1 MPTYTLNVDVV
12 GRDQA
17 SGPLASVRR
26 ALERIGE
33 VALGVTAARS
43 LERLAEG
50 FLSIAGSAVDATA
63 QIQFMQIGLQGL
75 VSRELVQLSDGVKSV
90 SDVFPEAK
98 NRAADLME
106 QLSQIAI
113 YSPYATEAVNY
124 TFKMAMAFGYS
135 SNEAMSFTK
144 AILNMSAG
152 IGADSSMLERMA
164 YNLAQVR
171 LQGKVTALDVR
182 QLALAGFDLN
192 GVLKDVSK
200 QFGYQIE
207 NYKDFN
213 DLVANGSITW
223 QQFTEGFAKY
233 AEQNFG
239 GASER
244 MARSLYG
251 LKSTIQDVF
260 TLTMPQLLG
269 PAAESF
275 TLVANKALDLFTIF
289 RNSGV
294 LTRIG
299 AQWGESISR
308 TLGPTGEFLNQ
319 LGIMI
324 DDFLLARKTGTVAS
338 EAISG
343 IVGNAK
349 GLPALFE
356 IIRAAIVRTWGESSP
371 MMSAYTIS
379 LRFLG
384 ILGDIK
390 DAMLNFARG
399 NNKGVIEALGISGPT
414 GTAVLNTLN
423 WITQSFWKLNDAI
436 YYILHGNIGEAFK
449 SLGIPPEV
457 RTSLSNFKKAL
468 LLLFQGNGEGVA
480 DALGIAGPAGTAI
493 ANTIN
498 FIALAASRLWDSIKL
513 LFSGDFKGA
522 FDALKIS
529 PEVIQGFETLR
540 SIVSSLFQGNAQG
553 VVDALGLTGA
563 PAAAALNVLNLLIS
577 GFDAIKLVVSSLAK
591 GDVKGALAALNI
603 PPEVA
608 DAVSAV
614 ASALGSLLLN
624 AVAYGPQAVAMIGNF
639 VGNLLGISSDDIS
652 TGVKTVADNLATF
665 FSNLSTSGPTMLQNL
680 QGLFDKITNEWI
692 PTAQEFIGK
701 FKDEWIPTFL
711 KVGGTVLG
719 VVLPALLALKGVG
732 LAGGMLNAKKS
743 VLDFGTAI
751 ADLALKA
758 ETAPSWGAILDR
770 TLLRIGAGAGPILAT
785 FGPIIGIIVAVAA
798 AVALLAA
805 AWINNWGGIQEKTA
819 AVADTVMTILGPAWE
834 SLKTA
839 FASLLP
845 PLQQLWTALQPII
858 QFLGTTLAVVIGAA
872 VLLLTGLLTGLING
886 FAQAFSMIAPYL
898 QNVIEGVTSVI
909 DGIVNLF
916 SGIWDVIVGI
926 FTNNGAKVMAGF
938 AQIGQ
943 GVTQIV
949 TGMFSVVGNL
959 FMGAFA
965 LLIGYVGGFVD
976 GVLSFI
982 TDLAVK
988 AFGEDSYIAIQLL
1001 ALQGFFE
1008 TAFNGVIDFV
1018 SGLIPNFTTIGA
1030 DIIDGLKEGAKSAWK
1045 KFLSWFQGVIDLL
1058 PASVKKILGIA
1069 SPAKRLIP
1077 IGKYTIQGITV
1088 GAMAESKNLF
1098 RTVGK
1103 IAGGVVSAA
1112 TPSLGTT
1119 TNNYP
1124 TRTQENTIYVNDPL
1138 DYTILVRKLKESL
1151 AEDF

>member
-26 ALERIGE
+26 ALERISE

-75 VSRELVQLSDGVKSV
+75 VSRELVQLSDGIKTVA
-90 SDVFPEAK
+90 DVFPEAK
-98 NRAADLME
+98 TQAAELME

-113 YSPYATEAVNY
+113 YSPYAVEAVNY
-124 TFKMAMAFGYS
+124 TFKMAMAFGYTS
-135 SNEAMSFTK
+135 DEAISFTK

-192 GVLKDVSK
+192 SVLKDVSK

-207 NYKDFN
+207 DYKDFN
-213 DLVANGSITW
+213 ELVANGSITW

-239 GASER
+239 GAAER

-289 RNSGV
+289 RNSGT

-299 AQWGESISR
+299 AQWGESMSR
-308 TLGPTGEFLNQ
+308 ALGPTGEFLNQ
-319 LGIMI
+319 LGVMI
-324 DDFLLARKTGTVAS
+324 DDFLLARKAGTVAS

-343 IVGNAK
+343 IVGNTK

-356 IIRAAIVRTWGESSP
+356 IVRAAIVRTWGESSP
-371 MMSAYTIS
+371 MMTAYTIS

-384 ILGDIK
+384 VLGDIK
-390 DAMLNFARG
+390 DAMLNFSRG
-399 NNKGVIEALGISGPT
+399 NNK
-414 GTAVLNTLN
+414 
-423 WITQSFWKLNDAI
+423 
-436 YYILHGNIGEAFK
+436 
-449 SLGIPPEV
+449 
-457 RTSLSNFKKAL
+457 
-468 LLLFQGNGEGVA
+468 
-480 DALGIAGPAGTAI
+480 
-493 ANTIN
+493 
-498 FIALAASRLWDSIKL
+498 
-513 LFSGDFKGA
+513 
-522 FDALKIS
+522 
-529 PEVIQGFETLR
+529 
-540 SIVSSLFQGNAQG
+540 G

-563 PAAAALNVLNLLIS
+563 PATAALNVLGLLTT
-577 GFDAIKLVVSSLAK
+577 GFDTIKTVVLSLAQ
-591 GDVKGALAALNI
+591 GNIGGALAALSI

-608 DAVSAV
+608 NAISTV
-614 ASALGSLLLN
+614 ASALGNLLLN
-624 AVAYGPQAVAMIGNF
+624 VIAHGPQAVTMIGNF
-639 VGNLLGISSDDIS
+639 ISSLLGISSGDLS

-680 QGLFDKITNEWI
+680 QGLFDKITNEWL
-692 PTAQEFIGK
+692 PTAKEFIGK
-701 FKDEWIPTFL
+701 FKDEWIPTFV

-719 VVLPALLALKGVG
+719 VVIPALLALKGIG
-732 LAGGMLNAKKS
+732 LASGLLNAKQG
-743 VLDFGTAI
+743 VLNFGTAI

-758 ETAPSWGAILDR
+758 ETAPSWGAILSR
-770 TLLRIGAGAGPILAT
+770 TLFRMGAGAGPILAT
-785 FGPIIGIIVAVAA
+785 FGPIVGIIAAIAA

-819 AVADTVMTILGPAWE
+819 ALADTVTSVLGPAWE
-834 SLKTA
+834 SLKA
-839 FASLLP
+839 SFASLLP
-845 PLQQLWTALQPII
+845 PLQQLWTALQPVI
-858 QFLGTTLAVVIGAA
+858 QFLGTTLAIA
-872 VLLLTGLLTGLING
+872 VGTAVTVLTGLLTGLING
-886 FAQAFSMIAPYL
+886 FAQAFAMIAPYL
-898 QNVIEGVTSVI
+898 QNVIEGITSVI
-909 DGIVNLF
+909 NGIVNIF
-916 SGIWDVIVGI
+916 SGLWDVIVGI
-926 FTNNGAKVMAGF
+926 FTNNGSKVAEGF

-943 GVTQIV
+943 GITQV
-949 TGMFSVVGNL
+949 LSGMFTTVANL
-959 FMGAFA
+959 FMMSFA
-965 LLIGYVGGFVD
+965 LLLGYVGGFVS
-976 GVLSFI
+976 GVLAFI
-982 TDLAVK
+982 ADLAAK
-988 AFGEDSYIAIQLL
+988 AFGEDSYLAIQLL
-1001 ALQGFFE
+1001 ALKGFFE

-1018 SGLIPNFTTIGA
+1018 SNLVPNFTNIGA
-1030 DIIDGLKEGAKSAWK
+1030 SLIDGLTEGAKSAWK

-1069 SPAKRLIP
+1069 SPAKKLIP
-1077 IGKYTIQGITV
+1077 IGKYTVQGITV
-1088 GAMAESKNLF
+1088 GAVAESKNLY
-1098 RTVGK
+1098 RTMGR
-1103 IAGGVVSAA
+1103 IASNVIGAA
-1112 TPSLGTT
+1112 TPSSGNTSNT
-1119 TNNYP
+1119 YP
-1124 TRTQENTIYVNDPL
+1124 TRTQENTIYVNDSL